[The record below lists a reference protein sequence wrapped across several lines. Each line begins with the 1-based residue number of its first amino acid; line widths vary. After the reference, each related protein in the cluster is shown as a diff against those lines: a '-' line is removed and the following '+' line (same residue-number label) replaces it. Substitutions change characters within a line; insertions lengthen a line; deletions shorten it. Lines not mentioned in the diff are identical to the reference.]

1 MKRKKKRSKY
11 SENINKR
18 ILIYLVIVILLFMVI
33 ILRLF
38 QVMII
43 DNKKYKNK
51 LETNSQLKTYT
62 NITISIKITIPIS
75 IFSPQ
80 IKFFLQLF

>member
-11 SENINKR
+11 RENINKR

-43 DNKKYKNK
+43 DNKKYKN
-51 LETNSQLKTYT
+51 
-62 NITISIKITIPIS
+62 
-75 IFSPQ
+75 
-80 IKFFLQLF
+80 

>member
-1 MKRKKKRSKY
+1 MKRKKKRSEY
-11 SENINKR
+11 RENINKR

-51 LETNSQLKTYT
+51 YMPFYYLVQ
-62 NITISIKITIPIS
+62 
-75 IFSPQ
+75 
-80 IKFFLQLF
+80 

>member
-1 MKRKKKRSKY
+1 MKRKKKRSEY
-11 SENINKR
+11 RENINKR

-51 LETNSQLKTYT
+51 LGELTLKVVEKSQARRGRIYDR
-62 NITISIKITIPIS
+62 N
-75 IFSPQ
+75 
-80 IKFFLQLF
+80 

>member
-11 SENINKR
+11 RENINKR

-51 LETNSQLKTYT
+51 LCELTLKVV
-62 NITISIKITIPIS
+62 
-75 IFSPQ
+75 
-80 IKFFLQLF
+80 